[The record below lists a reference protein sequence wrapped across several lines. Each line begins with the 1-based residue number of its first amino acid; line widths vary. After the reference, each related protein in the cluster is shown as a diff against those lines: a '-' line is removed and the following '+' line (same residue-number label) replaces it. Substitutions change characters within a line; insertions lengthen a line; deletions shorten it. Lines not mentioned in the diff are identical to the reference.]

1 MLALGTAQPR
11 TAMLAGEQDRLEKE
25 RQFRDLE
32 VSYKQLSFLLERLNS
47 YNTQA
52 TLVTGFAFT
61 AFSADALQALPYE
74 DSPIRAYLFCFFCS
88 LAMAA
93 AIAAVVLSSYLMA
106 RSERLAMNSSV
117 EMAVAATRLRTPR
130 VKWLY
135 TISLVGL
142 VGAACFLVFATCGG
156 EEAHCNGV
164 GWMVVGVFVSFI
176 AICTACICRVAQD
189 FDQAAE
195 VSARVG
201 SECRDVLLESDAA
214 AGSSG
219 SSRDASIRASSGRTI
234 RAGSRRA
241 PDSTRACKLA
251 EAEPVVMCTEFR
263 LRGAEGASLSL
274 FMPSWRRAGDSSSLG
289 VKMDFRRLTS
299 SLAAAQQA
307 AHTSASLEADAI
319 TKGGLISG
327 ERLMW
332 DANERRGMLELRHKE
347 ILSRID
353 ILNQMSTQ
361 AMLVAGA
368 AVTGLGGESLQ
379 VVNEEVG
386 CRCRWLLLA
395 PLVLD
400 PHSP

>member
-1 MLALGTAQPR
+1 
-11 TAMLAGEQDRLEKE
+11 MLAGEQDRLEKE

-176 AICTACICRVAQD
+176 AICTACICRIAQD

-201 SECRDVLLESDAA
+201 SEYRDVLLESDAA
-214 AGSSG
+214 AGPSSG
-219 SSRDASIRASSGRTI
+219 SSSRDASIRASSGR
-234 RAGSRRA
+234 
-241 PDSTRACKLA
+241 
-251 EAEPVVMCTEFR
+251 
-263 LRGAEGASLSL
+263 
-274 FMPSWRRAGDSSSLG
+274 
-289 VKMDFRRLTS
+289 
-299 SLAAAQQA
+299 
-307 AHTSASLEADAI
+307 
-319 TKGGLISG
+319 
-327 ERLMW
+327 
-332 DANERRGMLELRHKE
+332 
-347 ILSRID
+347 ID
-353 ILNQMSTQ
+353 P
-361 AMLVAGA
+361 
-368 AVTGLGGESLQ
+368 
-379 VVNEEVG
+379 
-386 CRCRWLLLA
+386 R
-395 PLVLD
+395 
-400 PHSP
+400 

>member
-1 MLALGTAQPR
+1 MQRRVGAVPVRFDPHPASRSCQAGQAAARRGEKLGTKRRVGTGENAQR
-11 TAMLAGEQDRLEKE
+11 QRATRSAREE

-135 TISLVGL
+135 TISRVGL
-142 VGAACFLVFATCGG
+142 VGAACSSSSRRAAGRR
-156 EEAHCNGV
+156 HCNGV
-164 GWMVVGVFVSFI
+164 GWMSSESSSSI

-214 AGSSG
+214 AGPSSG
-219 SSRDASIRASSGRTI
+219 SSSRDASIRASS
-234 RAGSRRA
+234 A
-241 PDSTRACKLA
+241 
-251 EAEPVVMCTEFR
+251 
-263 LRGAEGASLSL
+263 
-274 FMPSWRRAGDSSSLG
+274 
-289 VKMDFRRLTS
+289 
-299 SLAAAQQA
+299 
-307 AHTSASLEADAI
+307 
-319 TKGGLISG
+319 
-327 ERLMW
+327 
-332 DANERRGMLELRHKE
+332 
-347 ILSRID
+347 RID
-353 ILNQMSTQ
+353 P
-361 AMLVAGA
+361 
-368 AVTGLGGESLQ
+368 
-379 VVNEEVG
+379 
-386 CRCRWLLLA
+386 R
-395 PLVLD
+395 
-400 PHSP
+400 

>member
-1 MLALGTAQPR
+1 
-11 TAMLAGEQDRLEKE
+11 MLAGEQDRLEKE

-117 EMAVAATRLRTPR
+117 EMAVAATRLRTSL
-130 VKWLY
+130 VIVLY
-135 TISLVGL
+135 TISLIGL
-142 VGAACFLVFATCGG
+142 FGAACFLVFATCGG

-176 AICTACICRVAQD
+176 AICTACICRIAQD

-214 AGSSG
+214 AGPSSG
-219 SSRDASIRASSGRTI
+219 SSSRDASIRASSGR
-234 RAGSRRA
+234 
-241 PDSTRACKLA
+241 
-251 EAEPVVMCTEFR
+251 
-263 LRGAEGASLSL
+263 
-274 FMPSWRRAGDSSSLG
+274 
-289 VKMDFRRLTS
+289 
-299 SLAAAQQA
+299 
-307 AHTSASLEADAI
+307 
-319 TKGGLISG
+319 
-327 ERLMW
+327 
-332 DANERRGMLELRHKE
+332 
-347 ILSRID
+347 ID
-353 ILNQMSTQ
+353 P
-361 AMLVAGA
+361 
-368 AVTGLGGESLQ
+368 
-379 VVNEEVG
+379 
-386 CRCRWLLLA
+386 R
-395 PLVLD
+395 
-400 PHSP
+400 